1 MKKTGELILKVV
13 NGNSQPLATDIALK
27 GLSKVKTATAIVL
40 TSASALDENTLDEPT
55 KVVPKTETLNITGPS
70 FRHTFP
76 GNSVTV
82 LRLK

>member
-1 MKKTGELILKVV
+1 MH
-13 NGNSQPLATDIALK
+13 SPRRDD
-27 GLSKVKTATAIVL
+27 SRHAIE
-40 TSASALDENTLDEPT
+40 A
-55 KVVPKTETLNITGPS
+55 PKTQTLNITGPS